1 MRAIK
6 KTISIPEEL
15 FIEATEFSD
24 NFSQIV
30 KEALKEYLKKKKKER
45 VLSMAG
51 SLKDW
56 EIEDGFKYEN
66 KMREEDIKTQQEREE
81 NWDI

>member
-1 MRAIK
+1 MSAIK

-15 FIEATEFSD
+15 YMEATEFSE

-56 EIEDGFKYEN
+56 EIEDGFEYEN
-66 KMREEDIKTQQEREE
+66 KMREEEIKQDEE
-81 NWDI
+81 KR

>member
-1 MRAIK
+1 MSAIK

-15 FIEATEFSD
+15 YIEATEFSE

-30 KEALKEYLKKKKKER
+30 KEALKEYLKKKKKEK

-56 EIEDGFKYEN
+56 EIEDGLEYEN
-66 KMREEDIKTQQEREE
+66 KMRKEDIKQDEE
-81 NWDI
+81 KR